1 MLVHL
6 AVDAA
11 VVPLTF
17 LSSFALGKR
26 LSIAAAAVGLV
37 VVADVVFG
45 IQPSFYM
52 RLILSRVSFPI
63 LLFLSAA

>member
-6 AVDAA
+6 DVDAA

-37 VVADVVFG
+37 VVADVVSG

-52 RLILSRVSFPI
+52 
-63 LLFLSAA
+63 